1 MKKVLFLWLFVAVGL
16 PSFSQKN
23 SDEVI
28 FTTVENNPQYP
39 GGFKEMQKFLSEKLQ
54 VEQDSKLSKSKE
66 RIFVRFVVEKDGSVS
81 TVEPIHPKETSSF
94 FEKAKNA
101 ILQFPKWQAGMQNGK
116 PIRVYYTI
124 SVFEQ

>member
-1 MKKVLFLWLFVAVGL
+1 MKKVLFLWLLIAVGL
-16 PSFSQKN
+16 PVFSQKN

-54 VEQDSKLSKSKE
+54 IEQDPKLSKSKE
-66 RIFVRFVVEKDGSVS
+66 RIFVRFVVEKDGTVS
-81 TVEPIHPKETSSF
+81 TVEPIHPKDADKN
-94 FEKAKNA
+94 FEKAKNV

-116 PIRVYYTI
+116 PVRVYFTM
-124 SVFEQ
+124 SVFVK